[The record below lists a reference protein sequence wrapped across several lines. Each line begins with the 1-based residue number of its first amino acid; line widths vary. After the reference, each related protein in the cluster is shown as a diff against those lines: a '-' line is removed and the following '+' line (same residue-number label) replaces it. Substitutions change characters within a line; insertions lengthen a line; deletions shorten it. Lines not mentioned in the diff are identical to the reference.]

1 MEGKD
6 SRRRGS
12 VKNRDGRRREIV
24 EGKEKGNVK
33 GYGGEVVVEGHSE
46 RVSVEGWDGRIRG
59 NWESGW

>member
-33 GYGGEVVVEGHSE
+33 
-46 RVSVEGWDGRIRG
+46 
-59 NWESGW
+59 